1 MEKRKTAGQPPKEDR
16 NEVKNIVFKLNSS
29 QNQLNAHGT
38 KTDVYKALHTAI
50 EQPEE
55 MKKLINKLESKK

>member
-1 MEKRKTAGQPPKEDR
+1 MKRPQGRPNSPED
-16 NEVKNIVFKLNSS
+16 EVKNITYRVNSS
-29 QNQLNAHGT
+29 QNQLNAHGI